1 METTNLTDQFLIAMP
16 SLSDPNFNR
25 TVTYIC
31 SHSEE
36 GTMGITINR
45 PTDMNLGEIFKQM
58 DLEITNPDISKTT
71 VFNGGPV
78 QIDRGFILHEHGSN
92 WDSTLAINDK
102 ISLTTSKDVLE
113 AIAIEQGPENYFI
126 ALGYAGWSPGQL
138 ENELLQNAW
147 LNGPANS
154 DIIFNTKI
162 EHRWQSAASHLGVNI
177 DHISTD
183 IGHA

>member
-1 METTNLTDQFLIAMP
+1 MEITNLTDQFLIAMP

-45 PTDMNLGEIFKQM
+45 PTDMNLGQIFKQM
-58 DLEITNPDISKTT
+58 DLEIQNPALGKTT

-78 QIDRGFILHEHGSN
+78 QIDRGFILHDQGRE

-113 AIAIEQGPENYFI
+113 AIANGQGPDNFFI

-138 ENELLQNAW
+138 EDELLQNAW
-147 LNGPANS
+147 LNGPADFN
-154 DIIFNTKI
+154 IIFNTKV
-162 EHRWQSAASHLGVNI
+162 EHRWQSAALHLGIEI
-177 DHISTD
+177 DQISND

>member
-16 SLSDPNFNR
+16 SLNDPNFNR

-45 PTDMNLGEIFKQM
+45 PTDMNLGQIFKQM
-58 DLEITNPDISKTT
+58 DLEVINKEISQTP

-78 QIDRGFILHEHGSN
+78 QIDRGFILHEHGAV
-92 WDSTLAINDK
+92 WDSTLAINSK
-102 ISLTTSKDVLE
+102 IALTTSKDVLE
-113 AIAIEQGPENYFI
+113 AIAQGEGPEKFFI

-138 ENELLQNAW
+138 EDELIQNAW
-147 LNGPANS
+147 LNGPADF

-162 EHRWQSAASHLGVNI
+162 AQRWQSAASHLGVDI
-177 DHISTD
+177 DHLSSD